1 MRERTIYREEQMTF
15 GDFGSIEMQMLW
27 LSAALGIV
35 QLVLVVVSSGLAGRT
50 NWALGA
56 RDEAGPPFGKVGARL
71 DRALSNFVQT
81 FAVFAAAV
89 LMAHTLNKHSQI
101 SELGA
106 QIYFW
111 ARVAYVPLY
120 GAGIPVVRTLV
131 WTVGVAGIVM
141 VMLAIYPGM

>member
-1 MRERTIYREEQMTF
+1 MPF

-27 LSAALGIV
+27 LSAALGLVQFILVIV
-35 QLVLVVVSSGLAGRT
+35 CSGLASRT
-50 NWALGA
+50 NWALGP

-81 FAVFAAAV
+81 FAIFAAAV
-89 LMAHTLNKHSQI
+89 LMANTLNRHTQL

-131 WTVGVAGIVM
+131 WTTGFAGIVM
-141 VMLAIYPGM
+141 VMLAVYPGM

>member
-1 MRERTIYREEQMTF
+1 MTF

-27 LSAALGIV
+27 LSVALGLV
-35 QLVLVVVSSGLAGRT
+35 QLILVIVSSGLAQRT

-71 DRALSNFVQT
+71 DRALSNFVQS
-81 FAVFAAAV
+81 FAFFAAAV
-89 LMAHTLNKHSQI
+89 LVANTLNRHTQL

-120 GAGIPVVRTLV
+120 AAGVPVVRTLV
-131 WTVGVAGIVM
+131 WTVGIAGIVM
-141 VMLAIYPGM
+141 VTLAVYPGM